1 MKISLKALR
10 VNQNMTQEEAAKAL
24 NVTARTIQN
33 WEDYRTFPTGI
44 QLVRI
49 CSVYKCGLDDIFLP
63 EVLGKTE

>member
-44 QLVRI
+44 QLVHI